1 MLTKEQ
7 IRAAGGWVRDD
18 GSIVFKDISLLNALL
33 VSLGLRTSEAKE
45 DV

>member
-7 IRAAGGWVRDD
+7 IREAGGWVRDD
-18 GSIVFKDISLLNALL
+18 GHVVFKDISLLQALL
-33 VSLGLRTSEAKE
+33 ESLGLQTSEAKE